1 MSQQAQLEAAQRALS
16 KPALGPLSQTSRLP
30 LHLLLEHSV
39 IAPAQKHAADSEA
52 ARKHQTLADIINRE
66 IQVMRLLSGH
76 PGVLRLHDV
85 FETDHCVILV
95 MEYAEGGELFKRIMS
110 LITFSEKDAC
120 DIVTQLMEAIGYMH
134 ARGVAHRDIKP
145 QNILL
150 VDNEDLGIKLADF
163 GLAKVLPARPDP
175 LAEQYAY
182 GEHEMLVQTAC
193 GTLLYAAPE
202 IIRHKPYSLSVDMW
216 STGVLLFTML
226 AGEMPFDTGE
236 ELTAANFK
244 NKFNSPVWSFV
255 TAEGKALVQ
264 QMLNV
269 DPAQRPTPAEV
280 LSHPWIAAVR
290 KAGAVVVPD
299 RCVNLAELQAK
310 QLAYKLA
317 RQKQYVAAQVALV
330 LDIFDSVEVC
340 WQPGYVPYDLLLQK
354 LDGAG
359 YNHIILD
366 PTCNP
371 QSELVSGA
379 LYHVLINIAQG
390 RQQSAAPPA
399 QPSEAELIAA
409 PLEEREH
416 WPRVVLREHVREQA
430 DAYFAKVLGI
440 GITKGR
446 RHGISIATPEAQ
458 APPAS
463 PRVRSSTPR
472 LSPRVR
478 SSTPRLSRA
487 SQPAKA
493 SGCDAE
499 ASPSAQAA
507 AVLSASSTSTST
519 GANNSNGSSNAGA
532 ASHGPQGE
540 AQAAQAAPA
549 APVQAQAQAQI
560 RVSSATLRFG
570 DAVVLRRAPSAND
583 AANSFNIPA

>member
-1 MSQQAQLEAAQRALS
+1 MSPQAQLEAARGVLS
-16 KPALGPLSQTSRLP
+16 KHALGPLFQTSKLP

-39 IAPAQKHAADSEA
+39 LPPAQKHAADSEA
-52 ARKHQTLADIINRE
+52 ARKHQTLVDIINRE

-76 PGVLRLHDV
+76 PGVLQLHDV

-120 DIVTQLMEAIGYMH
+120 DIVTQLIDAIGYMH
-134 ARGVAHRDIKP
+134 ARGIAHRDIKP

-150 VDNEDLGIKLADF
+150 IDNEDLGIKLADF
-163 GLAKVLPARPDP
+163 GLAKVLPARTDP
-175 LAEQYAY
+175 QAEHYAY
-182 GEHEMLVQTAC
+182 GEHEMLIQTAC

-226 AGEMPFDTGE
+226 AGEMPFDTVE
-236 ELTAANFK
+236 ELTAVNFK

-280 LSHPWIAAVR
+280 LSHPWITAVR

-299 RCVNLAELQAK
+299 RCVNLAELQTK

-317 RQKQYVAAQVALV
+317 RQEQHVAAQVALV
-330 LDIFDSVEVC
+330 LNIFDSVEVRS
-340 WQPGYVPYDLLLQK
+340 QPGYAPYELLLQK

-379 LYHVLINIAQG
+379 LYHMLISIAQG

-399 QPSEAELIAA
+399 QPSEAELIAT
-409 PLEEREH
+409 PHEERDH

-430 DAYFAKVLGI
+430 HAYFAKVL

-463 PRVRSSTPR
+463 PRVRSSSAT
-472 LSPRVR
+472 
-478 SSTPRLSRA
+478 TPRLSRA
-487 SQPAKA
+487 SQPAAKA
-493 SGCDAE
+493 PGGDAE
-499 ASPSAQAA
+499 ASPSAQTA
-507 AVLSASSTSTST
+507 AVLGESSTSTST
-519 GANNSNGSSNAGA
+519 GTNSSSSNSSCNA
-532 ASHGPQGE
+532 AATLHGPPGE
-540 AQAAQAAPA
+540 AQAAQAAP
-549 APVQAQAQAQI
+549 VQAQAQT
-560 RVSSATLRFG
+560 RVSSANLQAQTRVSSANLRFG

-583 AANSFNIPA
+583 AANTFNIPA